1 MSTTGKTSA
10 RKSRLKPLEPCSTNL
25 ARRLNRRDPECWR
38 LVFPVS
44 TVISLLILP
53 VWFTGFFIVMAAA
66 LRQPGFLIPAAVFFL
81 IFFAIAWVKRR
92 TLSTPRF
99 DFDARCFY
107 RAWSR
112 PRSGE
117 FESAADYHPFSELEE
132 LQIVGKMVHRS
143 KGGPVASYELLLR
156 LKDGDRVL
164 LCGSGEFAP
173 LERDAK
179 ELTDALRLPL
189 AVDVSQVVLPK
200 PPPMWMVIIFPLITL
215 LAGLIPLTGGVLVPL
230 YRNAQTEHW
239 QEVPAQV
246 VGSRLLSEKRR
257 SKRST
262 YTVYKAEVTY
272 TYKFKG
278 KNYSSDRHDM
288 FSDGYSSNYGRQ
300 SRSVEENPKGRQR
313 SCFVDPAAP
322 AEAVLSREIP
332 RNELIFEGVCFG
344 LLASAGGVFFC
355 YLLHLRRKRKH

>member
-1 MSTTGKTSA
+1 MSSEVFPRKT
-10 RKSRLKPLEPCSTNL
+10 RLAPLEPCSTNL
-25 ARRLNRRDPECWR
+25 ARRLNRKDPACWR

-53 VWFTGFFIVMAAA
+53 VMFTGSFVVMAAA
-66 LRQPGFLIPAAVFFL
+66 MRQPGFLIPAAVLVL
-81 IFFAIAWVKRR
+81 IVLAVGWGKRR
-92 TLSTPRF
+92 SLLTPRF

-107 RAWSR
+107 RSWGS

-117 FESAADYHPFSELEE
+117 FESAAEYHPFSELEE

-143 KGGPVASYELLLR
+143 KGGPVACYELVLR
-156 LKDGDRVL
+156 LKGGERLL
-164 LCGSGEFAP
+164 LCGSGEFRP

-179 ELTDALRLPL
+179 ELAGALHLPL
-189 AVDVSQVVLPK
+189 AVDVSQAVPPK
-200 PPPMWMVIIFPLITL
+200 PPPMWVAVTFPLITL
-215 LAGLIPLTGGVLVPL
+215 LAGIIPLVFGVLVPL
-230 YRNAQTEHW
+230 QKNAQAAHW

-257 SKRST
+257 SRNST

-278 KNYSSDRHDM
+278 KVYSSNRHDM
-288 FSDGYSSNYGRQ
+288 FSDGYSSNYDRQ
-300 SRSVEENPKGRQR
+300 NRSVKENPPGRQR
-313 SCFVDPAAP
+313 SCFVDPDAP
-322 AEAVLSREIP
+322 AEAVLSREVP

-344 LLASAGGVFFC
+344 LLAAAGGVFFC
-355 YLLHLRRKRKH
+355 YLLHLRRKRKK